1 MGKLTFGGKT
11 YQVSDGLAWPV
22 LIVMTIF
29 LFIYFFGF
37 LIYGSE
43 AVSFFLQIPRW
54 SALLTIILLT
64 FSIKLNETET
74 AIFPESVRSS
84 INFMVVWST
93 VYYLYAYK
101 HWELWQLALLCIY
114 PISALIGHVRQF
126 IEFLKSEDNEVK

>member
-64 FSIKLNETET
+64 FSIKFYGCMVYSLLFVCIQTLGT
-74 AIFPESVRSS
+74 MATS
-84 INFMVVWST
+84 IIM
-93 VYYLYAYK
+93 YL
-101 HWELWQLALLCIY
+101 
-114 PISALIGHVRQF
+114 S
-126 IEFLKSEDNEVK
+126 N